1 MKCAKMTF
9 TGYSTGSES
18 QIYSNFQQTSLLE
31 AEMVCLLLE
40 RMELSRGFGNLEKKT
55 NRPHTSKITLLPSKQ
70 VVSNLTMAKEKVLG
84 VKGHEAIASVLQKGR
99 DFSTLH
105 TISV

>member
-18 QIYSNFQQTSLLE
+18 QIYSNFQQSSLLE
-31 AEMVCLLLE
+31 AEMLCLLLE

-55 NRPHTSKITLLPSKQ
+55 NRPHTSKITLLPRK
-70 VVSNLTMAKEKVLG
+70 
-84 VKGHEAIASVLQKGR
+84 
-99 DFSTLH
+99 
-105 TISV
+105 